1 MSLRLLCLVSAC
13 VVLLLSGCS
22 PRETPVQRGIREQ
35 TLIRGIGHELASLD
49 PHLATQASDYNVISA
64 LFEGLVAEDPQDLH
78 PVPGVA
84 ESWDVSP
91 DGLVYTFHLR
101 ADTKWSN
108 GDPLTAADFVASFR
122 RALSPQ
128 LAAENAPML
137 YLLRGAEDF
146 HKGRSSD
153 FAQVGATAID
163 ARTLRLTLAHPTPYF
178 LAQLN
183 HTIWFPVHLPTIER
197 YGSATDRANPW
208 ARPGQIVSNGA
219 FALLDWKLGQRIV
232 ATKSPI
238 YWDAARVRLHAIHF
252 LPLEVDT
259 EERAFRAGQLHITEA
274 LPPAKVESYR
284 NEKPSRLRIDPLLGT
299 YFYRL
304 NLANPALQDARV
316 RLALALALDRSAI
329 VEKIL
334 HGGQLPAPAFTPPG
348 VAGYTPPSGF
358 THQPDEARR
367 QLAEAGFPG
376 GAGLPKLE
384 LLFNSSETHRTIAE
398 AVQEMWRRQLGVEVQ
413 LTNMD
418 NTSVLAAR
426 RTGSFQILRSVW
438 TSDYVDP
445 QSFLGIWTSDSG
457 NNYTGW
463 SDAAYDDLIRQAGA
477 TADNARRFT
486 LLAQAEARL
495 LASAPMIP
503 VYHYTHV
510 FAIHPSVRGW
520 SPTLLDHHPYKHV
533 WLEN

>member
-84 ESWDVSP
+84 ESWDISP
-91 DGLVYTFHLR
+91 VGLVYTFQLR
-101 ADTKWSN
+101 AGTKWSN
-108 GDPLTAADFVASFR
+108 GDPLTAADFVASLR

-183 HTIWFPVHLPTIER
+183 HTIWFPVHLPTIAR
-197 YGSATDRANPW
+197 YGSATVRANPW

-238 YWDAARVRLHAIHF
+238 YWDATRVRLHPIYF
-252 LPLEVDT
+252 LPL
-259 EERAFRAGQLHITEA
+259 
-274 LPPAKVESYR
+274 
-284 NEKPSRLRIDPLLGT
+284 
-299 YFYRL
+299 
-304 NLANPALQDARV
+304 
-316 RLALALALDRSAI
+316 
-329 VEKIL
+329 
-334 HGGQLPAPAFTPPG
+334 
-348 VAGYTPPSGF
+348 
-358 THQPDEARR
+358 
-367 QLAEAGFPG
+367 
-376 GAGLPKLE
+376 
-384 LLFNSSETHRTIAE
+384 
-398 AVQEMWRRQLGVEVQ
+398 
-413 LTNMD
+413 
-418 NTSVLAAR
+418 
-426 RTGSFQILRSVW
+426 
-438 TSDYVDP
+438 
-445 QSFLGIWTSDSG
+445 
-457 NNYTGW
+457 
-463 SDAAYDDLIRQAGA
+463 
-477 TADNARRFT
+477 
-486 LLAQAEARL
+486 
-495 LASAPMIP
+495 
-503 VYHYTHV
+503 
-510 FAIHPSVRGW
+510 
-520 SPTLLDHHPYKHV
+520 
-533 WLEN
+533 

>member
-1 MSLRLLCLVSAC
+1 M
-13 VVLLLSGCS
+13 
-22 PRETPVQRGIREQ
+22 
-35 TLIRGIGHELASLD
+35 
-49 PHLATQASDYNVISA
+49 
-64 LFEGLVAEDPQDLH
+64 
-78 PVPGVA
+78 
-84 ESWDVSP
+84 
-91 DGLVYTFHLR
+91 
-101 ADTKWSN
+101 
-108 GDPLTAADFVASFR
+108 
-122 RALSPQ
+122 
-128 LAAENAPML
+128 
-137 YLLRGAEDF
+137 
-146 HKGRSSD
+146 
-153 FAQVGATAID
+153 
-163 ARTLRLTLAHPTPYF
+163 
-178 LAQLN
+178 
-183 HTIWFPVHLPTIER
+183 
-197 YGSATDRANPW
+197 
-208 ARPGQIVSNGA
+208 
-219 FALLDWKLGQRIV
+219 
-232 ATKSPI
+232 
-238 YWDAARVRLHAIHF
+238 
-252 LPLEVDT
+252 
-259 EERAFRAGQLHITEA
+259 
-274 LPPAKVESYR
+274 
-284 NEKPSRLRIDPLLGT
+284 
-299 YFYRL
+299 
-304 NLANPALQDARV
+304 
-316 RLALALALDRSAI
+316 RLALALALDRGAI

-367 QLAEAGFPG
+367 LLAEAGFPG

-398 AVQEMWRRQLGVEVQ
+398 AVQEMWRRELGVEVQ

-477 TADNARRFT
+477 TADNARRFS

-510 FAIHPSVRGW
+510 FAIHPAVRGW